1 MADDEGEVF
10 GARRGWSLG
19 RRLRAPDSYGLLLLM
34 ILVSLIVSTLDLS
47 SLGRLGELLRVVILG
62 GTLAFALH
70 TSGSKAG
77 AYVVCALLVAV
88 AVVLTLSFDAGS
100 RAGRAISAASGLL
113 LVIAVLLTILR
124 RFASHLVVTGSSI
137 LAAICIYLLVGLA
150 YSSVYGL
157 LAAIGT
163 SGLFVT
169 AGDGTTTDRIYFSY
183 VTLTT
188 VGYGDFTM
196 AGGPGRMIAATEG
209 LLGQIYLVTVV
220 ALLVSNLGAARRRR
234 PEPPAGD
241 A

>member
-1 MADDEGEVF
+1 MADDEGQVF
-10 GARRGWSLG
+10 GARQGWSLG
-19 RRLRAPDSYGLLLLM
+19 RRLRAQDSYGLLLLL
-34 ILVSLIVSTLDLS
+34 ILASLVISTLELS
-47 SLGRLGELLRVVILG
+47 SHGRLGALLRVVILG

-70 TSGSKAG
+70 TSGSKPR
-77 AYVVCALLVAV
+77 AYVVCALLVVV
-88 AVVLTLSFDAGS
+88 AVVLALSFDAGS

-113 LVIAVLLTILR
+113 LVIAMLLTILR

-137 LAAICIYLLVGLA
+137 LAAICVYLLIGLGYA
-150 YSSVYGL
+150 SVYGL
-157 LAAIGT
+157 MAAIGT

-183 VTLTT
+183 ITLTT

-196 AGGPGRMIAATEG
+196 AGGLGRMIAATEG

-234 PEPPAGD
+234 PAPPAGD

>member
-19 RRLRAPDSYGLLLLM
+19 RRLLASDSYGLLLLM

-70 TSGSKAG
+70 TSQSKPR
-77 AYVVCALLVAV
+77 AYVACALLVGSAT
-88 AVVLTLSFDAGS
+88 VLTVSFDAGS
-100 RAGRAISAASGLL
+100 RAGRAIAAASALL
-113 LVIAVLLTILR
+113 LVIALLVTILR
-124 RFASHLVVTGSSI
+124 RSAEHLVVTGSSI
-137 LAAICIYLLVGLA
+137 LAAICVYLLIGLA
-150 YSSVYGL
+150 YSSVYGFV
-157 LAAIGT
+157 AAIGT

-169 AGDGTTTDRIYFSY
+169 VGDGTSTDRIYFSY
-183 VTLTT
+183 ITITT
-188 VGYGDFTM
+188 VGYGDLTM
-196 AGGPGRMIAATEG
+196 AGSPGRMIAATEG